1 MATVLPTSMTLPPP
15 IAGDDTGTVL
25 TGGSDTRP
33 GQLDRGLAGHREHR
47 GQQPQPGQQTAVA
60 SGAGAPCTR
69 APGIPARPP
78 PRGSSA
84 ARPGPAMIRPAA
96 ANSKVH
102 QHALILL
109 HRALRAGSVM

>member
-1 MATVLPTSMTLPPP
+1 MATVFPTSMTLPPP

-60 SGAGAPCTR
+60 NRAGAPRTR
-69 APGIPARPP
+69 APGVPARPP
-78 PRGSSA
+78 PPGSSA
-84 ARPGPAMIRPAA
+84 PPPGPAMVPPPAA
-96 ANSKVH
+96 
-102 QHALILL
+102 QP
-109 HRALRAGSVM
+109 